1 MKTTIFLLKTFCL
14 LFGFTFCASLTYADG
29 PRAKNKKTKATTEQT
44 QKEITAYFTNY
55 LSGKGNAYTTGNPL
69 KLSDIRNEQQ
79 LVWDAWVAANKNYT
93 EEKLPALEK
102 LSLGKAG
109 KWNLP
114 ENLEPNAIMNF
125 YWGSKGE
132 AKPEKGYPL
141 YLYTHGSGHKDAE
154 WATGLQICQM
164 FDDAPCAY
172 FIPQIPNMG
181 EYYRWWH
188 KSKQYAWE
196 KLLRQAFVSGNI
208 NPDKVY
214 FFGISEGG
222 YGSQRLASF
231 YADYLAGAGPMA
243 GGEPLKNAPAEN
255 CRNIAFSLL
264 TGAND
269 QGFYRNKL
277 TQYVK
282 TEFDRLQ
289 QKYPESFIH
298 RIELI
303 PGRQHAIDYRPT
315 TPWLKQ
321 YTRNPYPKYVNWEN
335 FEMDGLYRKGFYNL
349 YVKERSTDN
358 NDSRTYYEMTIQN
371 NEITLNVNEVNYKTV
386 ETDPYWGIQLKFE
399 KSYKPA
405 KKGKV
410 VIYLCNELV
419 DLSQKITV
427 TVNGKKAF
435 NGIVKPDLK
444 HLVNS
449 CATFFDPARLY
460 PAAIEV
466 DIEKLAN
473 L

>member
-1 MKTTIFLLKTFCL
+1 MKMNSLLKTLCL
-14 LFGFTFCASLTYADG
+14 LFAITACTHASATDATE
-29 PRAKNKKTKATTEQT
+29 NKKPDSATETKA
-44 QKEITAYFTNY
+44 KITAFFTDY
-55 LSGKGNAYTTGNPL
+55 LSGKESPFTENSAVKPNAI
-69 KLSDIRNEQQ
+69 KEASQ
-79 LVWDAWVAANKNYT
+79 LVWDAWVEANKKLQ
-93 EEKLPALEK
+93 EPQLPALVP
-102 LSLGKAG
+102 LSQGNSG
-109 KWNLP
+109 RWELP
-114 ENLEPNAIMNF
+114 ANLEPDAVMPF

-132 AKPEKGYPL
+132 TRPEGGYPL
-141 YLYTHGSGHKDAE
+141 YVYTHGSGHKDAE

-164 FDDAPCAY
+164 FDDAPSAY

-181 EYYRWWH
+181 EYYRWWQ
-188 KSKQYAWE
+188 KAKQYAWE
-196 KLLRQAFVSGNI
+196 RLLRQAFVSGEI
-208 NPDKVY
+208 NPNKVY

-264 TGAND
+264 TGAD
-269 QGFYRNKL
+269 DWGFYRNKL
-277 TQYVK
+277 TQYVSD
-282 TEFDRLQ
+282 EFDRLQ
-289 QKYPESFIH
+289 QANPESFIH

-321 YTRNPYPKYVNWEN
+321 YTRNPYPKFVSWEN

-349 YVKERSTDN
+349 YVKERSNDTE
-358 NDSRTYYEMTIQN
+358 DSRTYYELTIQN
-371 NEITLNVNEVNYKTV
+371 NEINLKVDEVSYKAV
-386 ETDPYWGIQLKFE
+386 EIDPNWGIQLKFE
-399 KSYKPA
+399 KSYQPA

-410 VIYLCNELV
+410 VIYLCDQLV
-419 DLSQKITV
+419 DLNKKITV

-435 NGIVKPDLK
+435 SGIVKPDLK

-449 CATFFDPARLY
+449 CATFFDPERLY

-466 DIEKLAN
+466 DIAK
-473 L
+473 